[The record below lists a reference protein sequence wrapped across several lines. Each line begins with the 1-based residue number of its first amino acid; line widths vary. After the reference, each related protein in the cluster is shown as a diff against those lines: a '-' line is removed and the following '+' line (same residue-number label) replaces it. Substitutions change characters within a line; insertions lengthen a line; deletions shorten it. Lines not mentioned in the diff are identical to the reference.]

1 MSHENSYDVQDE
13 IFTRRKVKGKII
25 ASGRIGPFEVKNGNR
40 LKSTLFSYRKYSI
53 KPPSLK

>member
-25 ASGRIGPFEVKNGNR
+25 ANGRIGSFEVKNGNR
-40 LKSTLFSYRKYSI
+40 LKWTLFSFRKYSI

>member
-1 MSHENSYDVQDE
+1 MHDE

-25 ASGRIGPFEVKNGNR
+25 ANGRIGPFEVKNGNR